1 MLDYNQP
8 IDRARSEAPQ
18 GKPQAGLSVLE
29 FANLLWRRKV
39 AIAAAALLGATL
51 AVTVGKSLTPR
62 YTATAQLYVDPRE
75 LQLVDRELTPRA
87 QDVSGMS
94 MVVESQARLITSN
107 SVLLQVIQQAGLDK
121 DPEFGGGEG
130 TSLMSSL
137 LGLIG
142 LQPRAPSAAEKKEV
156 QLAALDALNRHIT
169 VRKTEKS
176 FIVDIEVWSTDPAKA
191 AMLANTLTNAYLAES
206 RNSQASAAR
215 RATNDLSGRLKELRE
230 RLRNAE
236 TALATYKAQNNF
248 VGTQDTLISDQ
259 QLSASNQRLAAARA
273 ATMDAQARLDQ
284 IEASRRTAADAGAI
298 PEALQSPTIA
308 NLRAQYADARKK
320 YAEQAG
326 ELGPRHPA
334 LRQTEKQVEDLKRT
348 INEEIDRFA
357 QSAKNDLTRA
367 RDFEASLNRALEAQ
381 KRQSVQLSQAAVR
394 LRELEREADASRDVY
409 QSFLKRSRE
418 TEEQESLN
426 TSAARVIGEATVPQR
441 RSFPPAMSLFAM
453 IGFIFGAVAASSW
466 FAAAELLFSRAS
478 APAPTPARPQRTPV
492 PDATR
497 APQRARAPELSEAS
511 PPPQVSGAPEVEQAP
526 PELAAPP
533 LQPSIVEKPLIE
545 KPLIARLQEADVI
558 HTLGAIL
565 ATGGGV
571 DLTRLG
577 WPTLRPGFPLT
588 TLLNAWRD
596 MRAAVA
602 RRAGGKAMPVIAL
615 VGAGETTGR
624 SVTALNFALAA
635 ARDGTR
641 VLMIDADH
649 QARSLSNKVDRRG
662 KNEPSRLGWLSIG
675 SKDAREIKTVNGIS
689 VLPAAEGDAGK
700 AADAIRKAITQA
712 RAAGGYD
719 LVILDGPAVPLS
731 AGGRKLLDD
740 TDALVAVLPTS
751 LDINDSLEEIL
762 TTLGRAERKLVGVVL
777 DELTPAAQTRQRG
790 RQYA

>member
-18 GKPQAGLSVLE
+18 PRQQAGFNVLE
-29 FANLLWRRKV
+29 LASLLWRRKI
-39 AIAAAALLGATL
+39 AIASAALLGATL
-51 AVTVGKSLTPR
+51 AVTVGKTLTPR

-107 SVLLQVIQQAGLDK
+107 SVLLQVIEQANLDK
-121 DPEFGGGEG
+121 DPEFGGGDAK
-130 TSLMSSL
+130 SLISSL
-137 LGLIG
+137 LGLVG

-156 QLAALDALNRHIT
+156 QLAALDALNKHIT
-169 VRKTEKS
+169 IRKTEKS
-176 FIVDIEVWSTDPAKA
+176 FIVDVEVWSTDPAKA
-191 AMLANTLTNAYLAES
+191 AMLANTLTNTYLKDS
-206 RNSQASAAR
+206 RNSQALAAR
-215 RATNDLSGRLKELRE
+215 RATNDLSGRLTELRE

-236 TALATYKAQNNF
+236 TSLATYKAQNNF
-248 VGTQDTLISDQ
+248 VGTQDALISDQ
-259 QLSASNQRLAAARA
+259 QLSASNQRLSAARA
-273 ATMDAQARLDQ
+273 ATLDAQARLDQ
-284 IEASRRTAADAGAI
+284 IEASKRTAADAGAI

-357 QSAKNDLTRA
+357 QSARNDLTRA
-367 RDFEASLNRALEAQ
+367 RDYEASLNRALEAQ

-426 TSAARVIGEATVPQR
+426 TSAARVIGEATMPQR

-453 IGFIFGAVAASSW
+453 IGFIFGGLLAAGWFVAA
-466 FAAAELLFSRAS
+466 EHLFSGAT
-478 APAPTPARPQRTPV
+478 APEPRR
-492 PDATR
+492 R
-497 APQRARAPELSEAS
+497 ERAPEPEGAKVPSTKAPVVSETMLSHPIET
-511 PPPQVSGAPEVEQAP
+511 APQAP
-526 PELAAPP
+526 PPP
-533 LQPSIVEKPLIE
+533 PVEEPLIVVE

-558 HTLGAIL
+558 RTLGAIL
-565 ATGGGV
+565 AVGGGT

-588 TLLNAWRD
+588 TLLNALRD

-602 RRAGGKAMPVIAL
+602 RRAGGKAMPIIAM
-615 VGAGETTGR
+615 VGVGGTTER

-635 ARDGTR
+635 ERDGSR

-649 QARSLSNKVDRRG
+649 EAQNLSNRINRPG
-662 KNEPSRLGWLSIG
+662 KSEPSKLGWLSIG
-675 SKDAREIKTVNGIS
+675 NKGAREIKTVNGIS
-689 VLPAAEGDAGK
+689 VLPVAEGDAGK
-700 AADAIRKAITQA
+700 AAEAIRKAVAQA
-712 RAAGGYD
+712 RSTGGYD
-719 LVILDGPAVPLS
+719 LVILDGPAIPHS
-731 AGGRKLLDD
+731 AAGRKLLDGI
-740 TDALVAVLPTS
+740 DAVVAVLPTS
-751 LDINDSLEEIL
+751 LDINDSMEEIL
-762 TTLGRAERKLVGVVL
+762 TALGDAERKLVGVVL
-777 DELTPAAQTRQRG
+777 NELTPETQTRQRG

>member
-8 IDRARSEAPQ
+8 IDPARHPTMSEAPQ
-18 GKPQAGLSVLE
+18 RKSEASFNVLE
-29 FANLLWRRKV
+29 LVSLLWRRKI
-39 AIAAAALLGATL
+39 AIASAALIGACL

-107 SVLLQVIQQAGLDK
+107 GVLLQVIQQANLDK
-121 DPEFGGGEG
+121 DPEFGGGD
-130 TSLMSSL
+130 TKTLMNSL

-142 LQPRAPSAAEKKEV
+142 LQPRAPSAADIKDV
-156 QLAALDALNRHIT
+156 QLAALDALNKHIT
-169 VRKTEKS
+169 IRKGDKS

-191 AMLANTLTNAYLAES
+191 AMLANTLTNTYLTDS
-206 RNSQASAAR
+206 RNSQALAAR
-215 RATNDLSGRLKELRE
+215 RATGELSGRLKELRE

-248 VGTQDTLISDQ
+248 VGTQDSLISDQ
-259 QLSASNQRLAAARA
+259 QLSNSNQRLSAARA

-284 IEASRRTAADAGAI
+284 IEANKRTAADAGAI

-308 NLRAQYADARKK
+308 NLRAQYADSRKK
-320 YAEQAG
+320 YAEQAA

-348 INEEIDRFA
+348 ISEEIERFA
-357 QSAKNDLTRA
+357 LSAKNDLTRA
-367 RDFEASLNRALEAQ
+367 RDYEASLNRALEVQ

-418 TEEQESLN
+418 TEEQETLN

-453 IGFIFGAVAASSW
+453 IGFIFGGLAAACWFVAA
-466 FAAAELLFSRAS
+466 EHLFNGATAPEPSR
-478 APAPTPARPQRTPV
+478 RERTPS
-492 PDATR
+492 PDLTG
-497 APQRARAPELSEAS
+497 PQPEA
-511 PPPQVSGAPEVEQAP
+511 
-526 PELAAPP
+526 AAPP
-533 LQPSIVEKPLIE
+533 PALALVE

-558 HTLGAIL
+558 RTLGAIL
-565 ATGGGV
+565 ATGSGV
-571 DLTRLG
+571 DLTRVG

-588 TLLNAWRD
+588 TLLNALRD
-596 MRAAVA
+596 MRAAMA
-602 RRAGGKAMPVIAL
+602 RRAGGKAMPVMAL
-615 VGAGETTGR
+615 VGAGDTTGR

-635 ARDGTR
+635 ARDGSN

-649 QARSLSNKVDRRG
+649 QAHTLSNRINRPG
-662 KNEPSRLGWLSIG
+662 KSEPNKLGWLSIG
-675 SKDAREIKTVNGIS
+675 SKAAREIKTVNGIS
-689 VLPAAEGDAGK
+689 VLPAAENDAAK
-700 AADAIRKAITQA
+700 AADAIRKAIEQA
-712 RAAGGYD
+712 RSAGGYD
-719 LVILDGPAVPLS
+719 LVILDGPAMPLS
-731 AGGRKLLDD
+731 AAARKLLDSA
-740 TDALVAVLPTS
+740 DALVAVLPTS
-751 LDINDSLEEIL
+751 LDINDSMEEIL
-762 TTLGRAERKLVGVVL
+762 ATLGGAQRKLVGVVL
-777 DELTPAAQTRQRG
+777 DELTPATQTRQRG
-790 RQYA
+790 KQYA

>member
-8 IDRARSEAPQ
+8 IDRASHPTMSEAPQ
-18 GKPQAGLSVLE
+18 RKTEASFNVLE
-29 FANLLWRRKV
+29 LVSLLWRRKI
-39 AIAAAALLGATL
+39 AIASAALIGACL

-94 MVVESQARLITSN
+94 MVVESQARLLTSN
-107 SVLLQVIQQAGLDK
+107 SVLLQVIQQTNLDK
-121 DPEFGGGEG
+121 DPEFGGGD
-130 TSLMSSL
+130 TKTLMNSL

-142 LQPRAPSAAEKKEV
+142 LQPRAPSAADIKDV
-156 QLAALDALNRHIT
+156 QLAALDALNKHIT
-169 VRKTEKS
+169 IRKGDKS

-191 AMLANTLTNAYLAES
+191 AMLANTLTNTYLTDS
-206 RNSQASAAR
+206 RNSQALAAR
-215 RATNDLSGRLKELRE
+215 RATSELSGRLQELRE

-248 VGTQDTLISDQ
+248 VGTQDSLISDQ
-259 QLSASNQRLAAARA
+259 QLSNSNQRLSAARA

-284 IEASRRTAADAGAI
+284 IEANKRTAADAGAI

-320 YAEQAG
+320 YAELTA

-348 INEEIDRFA
+348 ISEEIERFA
-357 QSAKNDLTRA
+357 LSAKNDLTRA
-367 RDFEASLNRALEAQ
+367 RDYEASLNRALEVQ

-418 TEEQESLN
+418 TEEQETLN

-453 IGFIFGAVAASSW
+453 IGFIFGALAAASWFVAAEHV
-466 FAAAELLFSRAS
+466 FNDAT
-478 APAPTPARPQRTPV
+478 APEPGRRERTPV
-492 PDATR
+492 PDLAR
-497 APQRARAPELSEAS
+497 PQPEA
-511 PPPQVSGAPEVEQAP
+511 
-526 PELAAPP
+526 AAPP
-533 LQPSIVEKPLIE
+533 PALALVE

-558 HTLGAIL
+558 RTLGAIL
-565 ATGGGV
+565 ATGSGL
-571 DLTRLG
+571 DLTRVG

-588 TLLNAWRD
+588 TLLNALRD
-596 MRAAVA
+596 MRAAMV
-602 RRAGGKAMPVIAL
+602 RCAGGKTTPVMAL
-615 VGAGETTGR
+615 VGAGDTTGR

-635 ARDGTR
+635 ARDGSR

-649 QARSLSNKVDRRG
+649 QAHTLSNRINSPG
-662 KNEPSRLGWLSIG
+662 KSEPTRFGWLSIG
-675 SKDAREIKTVNGIS
+675 SKAAREIKTVNGIS
-689 VLPAAEGDAGK
+689 VLPATESDAGK
-700 AADAIRKAITQA
+700 AADAIRKAIAQA
-712 RAAGGYD
+712 RPAGGYD
-719 LVILDGPAVPLS
+719 LVILDGPAMPLS
-731 AGGRKLLDD
+731 TAGRKLLDSA
-740 TDALVAVLPTS
+740 DALVAVLPTN
-751 LDINDSLEEIL
+751 LDINDSMEEIL
-762 TTLGRAERKLVGVVL
+762 AALGDAQRKLVGVVL
-777 DELTPAAQTRQRG
+777 DELTPAAQPRQRG
-790 RQYA
+790 KQYA

>member
-8 IDRARSEAPQ
+8 IDRARPEPPQ
-18 GKPQAGLSVLE
+18 RRSQAGFNVLE
-29 FANLLWRRKV
+29 LVNLLWRRKI

-51 AVTVGKSLTPR
+51 AVTIGKSLTPR

-87 QDVSGMS
+87 QDVSGMA

-107 SVLLQVIQQAGLDK
+107 SVLLKVIRQTGLDK
-121 DPEFGGGEG
+121 DPEFGGGDG
-130 TSLMSSL
+130 KSLMSSL

-142 LQPRAPSAAEKKEV
+142 LQPRAPSAAGNNAV
-156 QLAALDALNRHIT
+156 QLAALEALNRHIT
-169 VRKTEKS
+169 IRKTEKS

-191 AMLANTLTNAYLAES
+191 AMLANTLTSAYLAES

-215 RATNDLSGRLKELRE
+215 RATSDLSGRLKELRD

-259 QLSASNQRLAAARA
+259 QLSASNQRLSAARA

-284 IEASRRTAADAGAI
+284 IEASRRAAADAGAN
-298 PEALQSPTIA
+298 PEVLQSPTIA

-381 KRQSVQLSQAAVR
+381 KRQSLQLSQAAVR
-394 LRELEREADASRDVY
+394 LRELEREADASREVY

-418 TEEQESLN
+418 TEEQETLN

-453 IGFIFGAVAASSW
+453 IGFIFGALAASGW
-466 FAAAELLFSRAS
+466 FVAAELLFAAAI
-478 APAPTPARPQRTPV
+478 APAPAPARRERT
-492 PDATR
+492 A
-497 APQRARAPELSEAS
+497 APERARAPELSREPDVAQAL
-511 PPPQVSGAPEVEQAP
+511 PQ
-526 PELAAPP
+526 LAAPP
-533 LQPSIVEKPLIE
+533 LQPSMVEKPLIE
-545 KPLIARLQEADVI
+545 KPLIARLQQADVI

-588 TLLNAWRD
+588 TLLNAWRE

-602 RRAGGKAMPVIAL
+602 RRAGGKAMPVVAL
-615 VGAGETTGR
+615 VDGGETTGR
-624 SVTALNFALAA
+624 SVSALNFALAA
-635 ARDGTR
+635 ARDGAR

-649 QARSLSNKVDRRG
+649 QAHALSNKVNRPG

-675 SKDAREIKTVNGIS
+675 SKAAREIRTVNGIS
-689 VLPAAEGDAGK
+689 VLPAGDSDAGK
-700 AADAIRKAITQA
+700 AAEAIRKAIAQA

-719 LVILDGPAVPLS
+719 LVVLDGPAMPLA
-731 AGGRKLLDD
+731 AGSRKLLDD

-762 TTLGRAERKLVGVVL
+762 SALGRAERKLVGVVL
-777 DELTPAAQTRQRG
+777 DELTPAMETRQRG

>member
-8 IDRARSEAPQ
+8 IDRARHPTMSEAPQ
-18 GKPQAGLSVLE
+18 RKSEASFNVLE
-29 FANLLWRRKV
+29 LVSLLWRRKI
-39 AIAAAALLGATL
+39 AIASAALIGACL

-107 SVLLQVIQQAGLDK
+107 GVLLQVIQQANLDK
-121 DPEFGGGEG
+121 DPEFGGGDAK
-130 TSLMSSL
+130 TLMNSL

-142 LQPRAPSAAEKKEV
+142 LQPRAPSAADIKDV
-156 QLAALDALNRHIT
+156 QLAALDALNKHIT
-169 VRKTEKS
+169 IRKGDKS

-191 AMLANTLTNAYLAES
+191 AMLANTLTNTYLTDS
-206 RNSQASAAR
+206 RNSQALAAR
-215 RATNDLSGRLKELRE
+215 RATGELSGRLKELRE

-248 VGTQDTLISDQ
+248 VGTQDSLISDQ
-259 QLSASNQRLAAARA
+259 QLSNSNQRLSAARA

-284 IEASRRTAADAGAI
+284 IEANKRTAADAGAI

-308 NLRAQYADARKK
+308 NLRAQYADSRKK
-320 YAEQAG
+320 YAEQTA

-348 INEEIDRFA
+348 ISEEIERFA
-357 QSAKNDLTRA
+357 LSAKNDLTRA
-367 RDFEASLNRALEAQ
+367 RDYEASLNRALEVQ

-418 TEEQESLN
+418 TEEQETLN

-441 RSFPPAMSLFAM
+441 RSFPPGMSLFAM
-453 IGFIFGAVAASSW
+453 IGFIFGGLAAACWFVAA
-466 FAAAELLFSRAS
+466 EHLFSGAT
-478 APAPTPARPQRTPV
+478 APEPSRRERTPATDVSRPQ
-492 PDATR
+492 
-497 APQRARAPELSEAS
+497 PEAAAS
-511 PPPQVSGAPEVEQAP
+511 PPA
-526 PELAAPP
+526 LA
-533 LQPSIVEKPLIE
+533 LVE

-558 HTLGAIL
+558 RTLGAIL
-565 ATGGGV
+565 ATGSGV
-571 DLTRLG
+571 DLTRVG

-588 TLLNAWRD
+588 TLLNALRD
-596 MRAAVA
+596 MRAAMA
-602 RRAGGKAMPVIAL
+602 RRAGGKTMPVMAL
-615 VGAGETTGR
+615 VGAGDTTGR

-635 ARDGTR
+635 ARDGSR

-649 QARSLSNKVDRRG
+649 QAHTLSNRINRPG
-662 KNEPSRLGWLSIG
+662 KSEPNKLGWLSIG
-675 SKDAREIKTVNGIS
+675 NKAAREIKTVNGIS
-689 VLPAAEGDAGK
+689 VLPAAENDATK
-700 AADAIRKAITQA
+700 AADAIRKAIAQA
-712 RAAGGYD
+712 RSAGGYD
-719 LVILDGPAVPLS
+719 LVILDGPAMPLS
-731 AGGRKLLDD
+731 AAGRKLLDS

-751 LDINDSLEEIL
+751 LDINDSMEEIL
-762 TTLGRAERKLVGVVL
+762 AALGGAQRKLVGVVL
-777 DELTPAAQTRQRG
+777 DELTPATQTRQRG
-790 RQYA
+790 KQYA

>member
-1 MLDYNQP
+1 MLELV
-8 IDRARSEAPQ
+8 S
-18 GKPQAGLSVLE
+18 
-29 FANLLWRRKV
+29 LLWRRKI
-39 AIAAAALLGATL
+39 AIASAALIGACL

-107 SVLLQVIQQAGLDK
+107 SVLLQLIQQANLDK
-121 DPEFGGGEG
+121 DPEFGGGG
-130 TSLMSSL
+130 DGKSLMTSL

-142 LQPRAPSAAEKKEV
+142 LQPRAPSTTDIKDV
-156 QLAALDALNRHIT
+156 QLAALEALNRHIT
-169 VRKTEKS
+169 IRKTEKS

-191 AMLANTLTNAYLAES
+191 AMLANTLTNTFLTDS
-206 RNSQASAAR
+206 RNSQALAAR
-215 RATNDLSGRLKELRE
+215 RATSELSGRLKELRE

-248 VGTQDTLISDQ
+248 VGTQDSLISDQ
-259 QLSASNQRLAAARA
+259 QLSNSNQRLSAARA

-284 IEASRRTAADAGAI
+284 IEANKRTAADAGAI

-320 YAEQAG
+320 YAEQTA

-348 INEEIDRFA
+348 ISEEIERFA

-367 RDFEASLNRALEAQ
+367 RDYEASLNRALEVQ
-381 KRQSVQLSQAAVR
+381 KRQSVQLSQAGVR
-394 LRELEREADASRDVY
+394 LRELEREVDASRDVY

-418 TEEQESLN
+418 TEEQETLN

-453 IGFIFGAVAASSW
+453 IGFIFGALAAASWFVAA
-466 FAAAELLFSRAS
+466 EHLFNGAN
-478 APAPTPARPQRTPV
+478 APEPRRRERTPA

-497 APQRARAPELSEAS
+497 PQPE
-511 PPPQVSGAPEVEQAP
+511 P
-526 PELAAPP
+526 AAPP
-533 LQPSIVEKPLIE
+533 PALALVE

-558 HTLGAIL
+558 RTLGAIL
-565 ATGGGV
+565 ATGSGV
-571 DLTRLG
+571 DLTRIG

-588 TLLNAWRD
+588 TLLNALRD
-596 MRAAVA
+596 MRAAMA
-602 RRAGGKAMPVIAL
+602 RRAGGRTMPVMAL
-615 VGAGETTGR
+615 VGAGDTTGR

-635 ARDGTR
+635 ARDGSR

-649 QARSLSNKVDRRG
+649 QAHTFSNRINRPG
-662 KNEPSRLGWLSIG
+662 KSEPGKLGWLSIG
-675 SKDAREIKTVNGIS
+675 GKAAREIKTVNGIS
-689 VLPAAEGDAGK
+689 VLPATESDAGK
-700 AADAIRKAITQA
+700 AADAIHKAIAQA
-712 RAAGGYD
+712 RSAGGYD
-719 LVILDGPAVPLS
+719 LVILDGPAMPLS
-731 AGGRKLLDD
+731 AAGRKLLDSA
-740 TDALVAVLPTS
+740 DALVAVLPTS
-751 LDINDSLEEIL
+751 LDINDSMEEIL
-762 TTLGRAERKLVGVVL
+762 AALGGAQRKLVGVVL
-777 DELTPAAQTRQRG
+777 DELTPATQARQRG
-790 RQYA
+790 KQYA